1 MPNVQNGATRIYW
14 RSDGDPSLPGLVLG
28 NSLGTDFSLWD
39 PILDD
44 LMNDFFVVRFD
55 MRGHGGS
62 DAPCTDYTVDQLTD
76 DAQAV
81 IQAAKLKTYDYW
93 GISLGGMV
101 GMSLGARQPAGLRKL
116 VLSNTAA
123 EFDPAVW
130 PARIAAVREGGMSGI
145 VDAVLGRFYTPE
157 FLAANSMALKR
168 MRNTV
173 LSQSPDGYI
182 GCCAAIRDMNIKP
195 QLDKIQVPA
204 LIVAGELDQ
213 STPPSRANDLA
224 GWIKGSR
231 VTSLPSAHIPVTEMP
246 QDYYRA
252 VVQDFLKTS
261 S

>member
-62 DAPCTDYTVDQLTD
+62 DALCTDYTVDQLTD

-130 PARIAAVREGGMSGI
+130 PSRIAAVREGGMSGI

>member
-14 RSDGDPSLPGLVLG
+14 RSDGDPRLPGLVLG

-81 IQAAKLKTYDYW
+81 IQVAKLKTYDYW

-195 QLDKIQVPA
+195 QLVKIQVPA

-213 STPPSRANDLA
+213 STPPSRANDLV